1 MTAKYGASL
10 LCLSAFLSASL
21 MHPAQAEPLSLET
34 LGKLALSYVQPQ
46 KVASY
51 EGSALPAQVARLPG
65 ND

>member
-34 LGKLALSYVQPQ
+34 L
-46 KVASY
+46 AS
-51 EGSALPAQVARLPG
+51 LP
-65 ND
+65 